1 MNFLAERTLPVV
13 SVVLIVTLLLLYP
26 MFQMAPSLQ
35 ASPNPPGEVFELQ
48 QDINDKFP
56 NSIHFTPFLLESRSG
71 DALTPGVLLEFK
83 QRMQDLFDK
92 DRRGELAAGELEQQP
107 YLVSYRDPDIGIL
120 MSGAHSILD
129 PLEDRLADIGTTM
142 ETASVEEVKL
152 AVHQLIS
159 DPETTGA
166 LDFLSRHASH
176 APKMVM
182 GEDILWWVSPAMTFS
197 VMTNNEK
204 LGGGGLEIGVGGG
217 PDVIAK

>member
-1 MNFLAERTLPVV
+1 MEQRNSWKTLAVNFLAERTLPVV

-48 QDINDKFP
+48 QDINDKIP

-120 MSGAHSILD
+120 MSGTHSILD
-129 PLEDRLADIGTTM
+129 PIAKINGTT
-142 ETASVEEVKL
+142 
-152 AVHQLIS
+152 IS
-159 DPETTGA
+159 TIKSA
-166 LDFLSRHASH
+166 
-176 APKMVM
+176 
-182 GEDILWWVSPAMTFS
+182 I
-197 VMTNNEK
+197 
-204 LGGGGLEIGVGGG
+204 
-217 PDVIAK
+217 VIY

>member
-1 MNFLAERTLPVV
+1 MEQRNSWKTLAVNFLAERTLPVV
-13 SVVLIVTLLLLYP
+13 GVVLIITLLLLYP

-120 MSGAHSILD
+120 MAGAHSILD
-129 PLEDRLADIGTTM
+129 PIEDRLAGIGTTM
-142 ETASVEEVKL
+142 ETATVEEVKL

-159 DPETTGA
+159 DPETT
-166 LDFLSRHASH
+166 
-176 APKMVM
+176 
-182 GEDILWWVSPAMTFS
+182 
-197 VMTNNEK
+197 
-204 LGGGGLEIGVGGG
+204 
-217 PDVIAK
+217 